1 MDPLGCRAYPGRPD
15 LRTALIPLLWAA
27 SQGLAQLPVITLYSD
42 ELARQPAEI
51 LVSSGYQT
59 YLEFFDLVEKA
70 GYQQDGP
77 YTITTQDNFV
87 IITTRAQSGSGDL
100 WVRVQ
105 GRTHFFNL
113 RTQKGTSLRPYR
125 IERERP
131 PRASPTSQKLA
142 LPATVT
148 VQLLATP
155 PVQGETVVQYLFRNN
170 SSFSL
175 TIQLGQLRAHLNDQP
190 RIPRLLYGQSSLV
203 LPPGSLAAGAFSLP
217 GSGPFNL
224 EWSLPEVGSSR
235 IYTYQQ
241 TLLPAASP
249 SDPR

>member
-1 MDPLGCRAYPGRPD
+1 MKA
-15 LRTALIPLLWAA
+15 ALPSLLWAA
-27 SQGLAQLPVITLYSD
+27 ALGLAQQPVTTLYAD
-42 ELARQPAEI
+42 DLARQPAEI
-51 LVSSGYQT
+51 WVSSGYQT

-105 GRTHFFNL
+105 GRTLFFNL
-113 RTQKGTSLRPYR
+113 KTQKGTSLRPYR

-131 PRASPTSQKLA
+131 PRVSPGTTA
-142 LPATVT
+142 LPLPPSVV

-170 SSFSL
+170 STFSL
-175 TIQLGQLRAHLNDQP
+175 QIQLGQLKAQLAGQART
-190 RIPRLLYGQSSLV
+190 PRLLYGQSSLV
-203 LPPGSLAAGAFSLP
+203 LPPGGLAAGAFALP
-217 GSGPFNL
+217 GSGLFAL

-235 IYTYQQ
+235 VYTHQQ
-241 TLLPAASP
+241 TLLPSP
-249 SDPR
+249 TPADPR